1 MGEGLVPLSKHLL
14 YFLPNGIARAC
25 ARVCV
30 YVCACVRACV
40 QCVCVCVC
48 VMRVRVH
55 ARVKMSKIHRKTQKN
70 IPPHAKKKSFSV
82 CDVMRNMYI

>member
-1 MGEGLVPLSKHLL
+1 MSKHLL
-14 YFLPNGIARAC
+14 YFLPNGIASTC

-30 YVCACVRACV
+30 YVCACVRASV
-40 QCVCVCVC
+40 RRVCVCVC

-55 ARVKMSKIHRKTQKN
+55 ARVKTSKIHRKTQKN
-70 IPPHAKKKSFSV
+70 TPPQCEKKSVSV